1 MTERKLFRAEMPVT
15 FPDLIVMNGLSVSG
29 QRLHSLQFLG
39 LEFGLLVRGA
49 EMFAP
54 EGAQNAKL

>member
-1 MTERKLFRAEMPVT
+1 MPVT

-39 LEFGLLVRGA
+39 IEFGLLVRGA